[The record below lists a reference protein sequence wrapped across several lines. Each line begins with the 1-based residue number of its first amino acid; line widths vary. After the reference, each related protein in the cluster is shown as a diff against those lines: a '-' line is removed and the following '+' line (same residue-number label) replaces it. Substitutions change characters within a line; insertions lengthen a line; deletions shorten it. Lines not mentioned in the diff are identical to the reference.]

1 MGPLGGDSLN
11 ETVCVLSSDVRPDK
25 VARSRKQRPQPLR
38 FAVGSRVQAQWKGS
52 GDMFPARVVKGNA
65 AVGMYHLKYDD
76 GDEDIAVPASGVVA
90 MGPGTLVRTVD
101 GRQAVRWFRKLRI
114 NSVY

>member
-38 FAVGSRVQAQWKGS
+38 FAVGSRVQAQWKSS

-76 GDEDIAVPASGVVA
+76 GDEDIAGEFAILSNTTPHPNPPRPALLFLA
-90 MGPGTLVRTVD
+90 PPYIT
-101 GRQAVRWFRKLRI
+101 
-114 NSVY
+114 